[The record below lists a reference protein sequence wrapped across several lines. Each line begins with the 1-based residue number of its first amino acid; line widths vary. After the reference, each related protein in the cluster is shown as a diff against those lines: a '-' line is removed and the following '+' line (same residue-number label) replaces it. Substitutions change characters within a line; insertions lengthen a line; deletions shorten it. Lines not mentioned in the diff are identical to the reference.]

1 MKKHLIVKR
10 LLYSS
15 TKSVLTTNLPFVF
28 GRLDHYILLL
38 LCATASALLVH
49 NVSFVD
55 FRPFFQIRNGQK
67 FTRTDIV
74 YSTPKLY
81 FFHSFSLLLLFPP
94 ILYFYTFFFFQHQPF
109 LSFLFPFLFS
119 IYLLLSL

>member
-38 LCATASALLVH
+38 LCATASALH
-49 NVSFVD
+49 NVSFVN
-55 FRPFFQIRNGQK
+55 FRSFFQIRIGQK

-74 YSTPKLY
+74 HYSSTPKLY
-81 FFHSFSLLLLFPP
+81 FFLSSSLLLLFPP